1 MSLAEICYT
10 DAVASLEL
18 VLIGLLAIMLALQL
32 SAVLRSKPEKGQDL
46 HTSLVQIDA
55 RLDEQGRRQHE
66 QAQALRTEIEQRLSD
81 GFDRTSQTYTDMVKR
96 LALIDQAQQKI
107 TELSSNVVSLQEVL
121 ADRTS
126 RGTFG
131 EVQLEALVRNILP
144 PGSYAMQHTLSN
156 GRRADCMLFLP
167 HPTGNVAID
176 SKFPLSNYRRKVD
189 ASLAQVERQQAG
201 REFARDV
208 RTHIEDVASR
218 YILPDETCDAAILFL
233 PAEAVF
239 AEIHA
244 AYPELVETA
253 QQKRV
258 WLTSPTTLMAVLT
271 TARSVLKD
279 AATREEVHA
288 IQNHLR
294 ALGQDFDR
302 FETRMD
308 KLSNHIR
315 QAGHDVQQVQTSAR
329 KIASRFKR
337 IDRVDLGS
345 PNGGAPPESA
355 SQLTAAGALES
366 PGRQS

>member
-1 MSLAEICYT
+1 ME
-10 DAVASLEL
+10 V
-18 VLIGLLAIMLALQL
+18 VLIGMLAILLALQL
-32 SAVLRSKPEKGQDL
+32 SVVLRSKPTEGQEL
-46 HTSLVQIDA
+46 HTSLAQIDA

-66 QAQALRTEIEQRLSD
+66 QAQALRAEIEQRLSN
-81 GFDRTSQTYTDMVKR
+81 GFDRTSRTYTEMVKR
-96 LALIDQAQQKI
+96 LALIDQAQRRI

-189 ASLAQVERQQAG
+189 ASLPQAERQRAG

-208 RTHIEDVASR
+208 RIHIEDIASK

-239 AEIHA
+239 SEIHA
-244 AYPELVETA
+244 AHPELVESA

-279 AATREEVHA
+279 AATRKEVHA
-288 IQNHLR
+288 IQSHLR
-294 ALGQDFDR
+294 ALGQDFER
-302 FETRMD
+302 FEIRMD
-308 KLSNHIR
+308 KLANHIR
-315 QAGHDVQQVQTSAR
+315 QAGQDVKQVQTSAR

-337 IDRVDLGS
+337 IDRVDLES
-345 PNGGAPPESA
+345 PNGGAPRESTGE
-355 SQLTAAGALES
+355 LTAAGALGNTG
-366 PGRQS
+366 PQS

>member
-1 MSLAEICYT
+1 ME
-10 DAVASLEL
+10 V
-18 VLIGLLAIMLALQL
+18 VLIVLLAIVLVVQL
-32 SAVLRSKPEKGQDL
+32 SAVLRSKPKAGRDL
-46 HTSLVQIDA
+46 RISLARIDA

-66 QAQALRTEIEQRLSD
+66 QAQVLRAEIEQRLCDS
-81 GFDRTSQTYTDMVKR
+81 FDRTSRTYTDVVKR
-96 LALIDQAQQKI
+96 LALIDQAQQRI
-107 TELSSNVVSLQEVL
+107 TELSSNVVSLQQIL

-131 EVQLEALVRNILP
+131 EIQLEALVRNILP
-144 PGSYAMQHTLSN
+144 PDSYAMQHTLSN

-167 HPTGNVAID
+167 QPTGNVAID

-189 ASLAQVERQQAG
+189 ASMAQAERQRAG

-208 RTHIEDVASR
+208 QTHIEDVAAK

-244 AYPELVETA
+244 MHPELVERA
-253 QQKRV
+253 QRRRV

-279 AATREEVHA
+279 AATRKEVHS
-288 IQNHLR
+288 IQSHLR
-294 ALGQDFDR
+294 ALSHDFER

-308 KLSNHIR
+308 KLANHIR
-315 QAGHDVQQVQTSAR
+315 QAGQDVKQVQTSAR

-337 IDRVDLGS
+337 IDRLDLGS
-345 PNGGAPPESA
+345 PNGGAPDESA
-355 SQLTAAGALES
+355 AELAGTA
-366 PGRQS
+366 GRGNSMPQG